1 MRRHTWR
8 GASIPALRRSD
19 LQSASCGGRNPQSAH
34 RLYSVWLRS
43 SLGAAHRSHDPIRL
57 GRLTINT
64 ASALELCMTGCGSR
78 LTIARSPS
86 GWPGTARI
94 CGIRGATDGKLAIAP
109 VCAGGPGEFRRMR
122 LKGRVIPWKALY
134 DNNLRQ
140 LSRKTV
146 TTPCFGLSLSPR
158 TPRLF
163 LTRYNIP

>member
-78 LTIARSPS
+78 LTIA
-86 GWPGTARI
+86 
-94 CGIRGATDGKLAIAP
+94 P

-146 TTPCFGLSLSPR
+146 TTPCFGLSPCLK
-158 TPRLF
+158 TLRLF